1 MQCNASSWIQ
11 FNWWISM
18 HCSFPSH
25 PSFSWSM
32 HALYCCNRHGWLVST
47 SWTSPHSRPVYVWGG
62 VVIFECHVLHAYAW
76 TSWRLRAC
84 APMRPG
90 HDQKEQINISVSIY
104 LYFYSILPV
113 DYYNLPTAVRTK
125 LDVHGAC
132 LHSYMNAKTNFSNR
146 RSLLLNNH
154 IHVTLYITTLL

>member
-1 MQCNASSWIQ
+1 MQCIVLNSIQ
-11 FNWWISM
+11 LMNQ
-18 HCSFPSH
+18 
-25 PSFSWSM
+25 
-32 HALYCCNRHGWLVST
+32 HALFIPFAPFLLMEYACIILLQPAWLVGKYQLNKST
-47 SWTSPHSRPVYVWGG
+47 LPSCVCMRWCCY
-62 VVIFECHVLHAYAW
+62 
-76 TSWRLRAC
+76 LRVPRTAC
-84 APMRPG
+84 ICMNKLTTAGMRTHET